1 MGITQPD
8 LEALQRRNVESSQRQ
23 EVAHALGRPQLALLP
38 SQLPFGSGRFTV
50 DEMRQGF
57 RKLRAGKE

>member
-23 EVAHALGRPQLALLP
+23 AIAHAARPPLGLLP
-38 SQLPFGSGRFTV
+38 NQLPFGSGRFTV
-50 DEMRQGF
+50 AEMRKGY
-57 RKLRAGKE
+57 KILHAGKE